1 MSELPPFVGFP
12 KIPRLKRHIFVTE
25 KIDGTNAQVVVLEDG
40 RVLAGSRNRWI
51 TPERDNFGFAG
62 WVKAHEEELR
72 TGLGIGQHFGEWWGP
87 GIQRGYGIP
96 AKRFS
101 LFNATRWTDAVR
113 PACCSVV
120 PSMYVG
126 PQSEEAVVECLR
138 KLREEG
144 SLAAPGFMKPE
155 GIVVYHSA
163 GGHYYKVM
171 LENDD
176 QPKGVACPE

>member
-51 TPERDNFGFAG
+51 R
-62 WVKAHEEELR
+62 
-72 TGLGIGQHFGEWWGP
+72 WGP

-163 GGHYYKVM
+163 GGHYYKVT